1 MSENP
6 PNQPVPPSQPGPGQP
21 GAGQPGSGQPA
32 SGQPASGQPA
42 WNGQP
47 AWQQQQPGG
56 PQQWSGQP
64 APAAQPSDAF
74 GRFLRS
80 VSGRDWLAAVLA
92 AVGGW
97 VAAYVVAGLSLLITV
112 GLLASGGSGS
122 AAPSTG
128 SGTDLGAGS
137 APDVESLLSGVS
149 VLLGAPAQL
158 VALADLGRLHLS
170 GSIGFLGSGS
180 GSLAVVPALVLA
192 AQVVLAVV
200 LTRRIRTRGLG
211 RTQVLVTAVVSGLV
225 TTVLTNVAAG
235 LFAIRFPSVS
245 GAVIEPVH
253 AVGAGSI
260 IGAFVIGA
268 LAALL
273 ARPSVLAGRNVFAAR
288 LLGTLRVAASQL
300 TVLVVLVALV
310 VIVVALI
317 AQPSYGSAL
326 PLLLGNVAIGLT
338 ALGFFGGV
346 GTSGFGSASDT
357 ASVFSG
363 AGGWTWLVVL
373 FVVVTSVAAGLAL
386 AVRRNDRIRTT
397 LDWVVTPLVWFALG
411 LLCFVLGTGVV
422 SYQVSS
428 TSSVDGSGSIGITP
442 WTPIVFALWGGAI
455 EVVARYLA
463 PVLLPRLGGAVVL
476 RTSRLVGADP
486 RPVVPPAFPAGPAAG
501 QAGPAAAQGA
511 PVAPTATVD
520 PAAPGVPGAPSAPVA
535 PGAPVAADAPAA
547 AAWNTPP
554 AADQRVPYPP
564 AGPAQ
569 EPAYGV
575 QSISGAQPAAGS
587 QPPYGTQPPYGAPPA
602 DGSQPFIGGGAPAP
616 APMSPRAKKILVRS
630 LIAGGAVIVV
640 VIAGAVTTSVLRAN
654 VWGPAPTVKS
664 YVQAIA
670 SGDADTAADLSEIP
684 DDAAMLDSKVLGS
697 AKDRPSDI
705 RVGRVARTGDT
716 AIATLSYTQ
725 DGKNRS
731 GQVSLRR
738 TGTSFLVKDEWRVT
752 QPLAQQVTLTASDV
766 LEGAPVTVG
775 GKEIGKISDGKFTS
789 LAYPGTYQVSVGG
802 TKYFTG
808 GTEKVAVGAVTSGYV
823 DFAPKATK
831 ALEQDAEQYVTD
843 LIDDCAEK
851 TELRALSGCPWY
863 GPYDADG
870 GVQYD
875 VTSMP
880 ELEVEASRAG
890 TVMVTSTK
898 DGSVSYGYT
907 SYLGDKKRGEDS
919 FDVNQYLK
927 VEDGKLVSAY

>member
-21 GAGQPGSGQPA
+21 AWN
-32 SGQPASGQPA
+32 GQPASGQPA

-47 AWQQQQPGG
+47 AWQQQPGG

-200 LTRRIRTRGLG
+200 LTRRIRTRDLG

-253 AVGAGSI
+253 AVGLGSI

-273 ARPSVLAGRNVFAAR
+273 ARPSVLAGRNVFTAR

-357 ASVFSG
+357 ASVFGG

-428 TSSVDGSGSIGITP
+428 TSSVDGSGSIGIAP

-486 RPVVPPAFPAGPAAG
+486 RPVLPPAFPAGPAA
-501 QAGPAAAQGA
+501 AQ
-511 PVAPTATVD
+511 
-520 PAAPGVPGAPSAPVA
+520 GAPSAPVA

-554 AADQRVPYPP
+554 AADQHVPYPP

-587 QPPYGTQPPYGAPPA
+587 QPPYGTQPPYGAQPA

-919 FDVNQYLK
+919 FSVNQYLK

>member
-6 PNQPVPPSQPGPGQP
+6 PNQHVPPSQPGPGQS
-21 GAGQPGSGQPA
+21 GSGQPVPPSQSGPGQSG
-32 SGQPASGQPA
+32 SGQPVPPSQPA
-42 WNGQP
+42 W
-47 AWQQQQPGG
+47 QQQPGG

-112 GLLASGGSGS
+112 GLLASGGSGP

-225 TTVLTNVAAG
+225 TTVLTNVAAA

-253 AVGAGSI
+253 AVGVGSI
-260 IGAFVIGA
+260 LGAFVIGA

-273 ARPSVLAGRNVFAAR
+273 ARPSVLAGGNVFAAR

-310 VIVVALI
+310 VLVVAVI
-317 AQPSYGSAL
+317 AQPSFGSAL
-326 PLLLGNVAIGLT
+326 PLLLGNVAVGLT

-357 ASVFSG
+357 ASVFGG

-373 FVVVTSVAAGLAL
+373 FVVVTSVVAGLAL

-411 LLCFVLGTGVV
+411 LLFFVLGTGVA

-428 TSSVDGSGSIGITP
+428 TSSVDASGSIGVAP

-463 PVLLPRLGGAVVL
+463 PVLLPRLGGAAVL

-486 RPVVPPAFPAGPAAG
+486 RPAVPQAFPAGPV
-501 QAGPAAAQGA
+501 AGPGA
-511 PVAPTATVD
+511 PVAPTASAD
-520 PAAPGVPGAPSAPVA
+520 PAAPAAPAA

-554 AADQRVPYPP
+554 AAGQQAPYPP
-564 AGPAQ
+564 AGSGQ
-569 EPAYGV
+569 EPADGQ
-575 QSISGAQPAAGS
+575 QSISGAQPSFGS
-587 QPPYGTQPPYGAPPA
+587 QPPYGTQPPYGAQPA
-602 DGSQPFIGGGAPAP
+602 YGSQPFIGGGAPAP
-616 APMSPRAKKILVRS
+616 APMSPRSKKILVRS

-670 SGDADTAADLSEIP
+670 SGDADTAADLSEVP
-684 DDAAMLDSKVLGS
+684 DDAAMLDSKVLRS

-775 GKEIGKISDGKFTS
+775 GKEIGEISEGKFTS

-808 GTEKVAVGAVTSGYV
+808 GTEKVSVGTATSGYV

-875 VTSMP
+875 VTSKP
-880 ELEVEASRAG
+880 ELQVEASRAG

-898 DGSVSYGYT
+898 DGSVSYSYT

>member
-6 PNQPVPPSQPGPGQP
+6 PNQPVPPSQPGPGQS
-21 GAGQPGSGQPA
+21 GSGQSG
-32 SGQPASGQPA
+32 SGQSGSGQSGPGQSGPGQSA
-42 WNGQP
+42 GNGQP
-47 AWQQQQPGG
+47 AWQQQPGG

-180 GSLAVVPALVLA
+180 GSLAVVPALVLT

-225 TTVLTNVAAG
+225 TTVLTNVAAA

-253 AVGAGSI
+253 AVGVGSI
-260 IGAFVIGA
+260 LGAFVIGA

-273 ARPSVLAGRNVFAAR
+273 ARPSVLAGGNVFAAR

-310 VIVVALI
+310 VLVVAVI
-317 AQPSYGSAL
+317 AQPSFGSAL
-326 PLLLGNVAIGLT
+326 PLLLGNVAVGLT

-357 ASVFSG
+357 ASVFGG

-411 LLCFVLGTGVV
+411 LLFFVLGTGVA

-428 TSSVDGSGSIGITP
+428 TSSVDASGSIGVAP
-442 WTPIVFALWGGAI
+442 WTPIVFALWGGVI

-463 PVLLPRLGGAVVL
+463 PVLLPRLGGAAVL

-486 RPVVPPAFPAGPAAG
+486 RPVVPQAFPAGPV
-501 QAGPAAAQGA
+501 AGPGA
-511 PVAPTATVD
+511 PVAPTAPVD
-520 PAAPGVPGAPSAPVA
+520 PAAPGAPA
-535 PGAPVAADAPAA
+535 APVAADAPAA

-554 AADQRVPYPP
+554 AAGQQAPYPP
-564 AGPAQ
+564 AGSGQQPADG
-569 EPAYGV
+569 P
-575 QSISGAQPAAGS
+575 QSISGVQPSYGS
-587 QPPYGTQPPYGAPPA
+587 QPPYGTQPPYGAQPA
-602 DGSQPFIGGGAPAP
+602 YGSQPFIGGGAPAP
-616 APMSPRAKKILVRS
+616 APMSPRSKKILVRS

-670 SGDADTAADLSEIP
+670 SGDADTAADLSEVP
-684 DDAAMLDSKVLGS
+684 DDAAMLDSKVLRS

-752 QPLAQQVTLTASDV
+752 QPLAQQLTLTASDV

-775 GKEIGKISDGKFTS
+775 GKEIGKISEGKFTS

-808 GTEKVAVGAVTSGYV
+808 GTEKVAVGAATSGYV

-831 ALEQDAEQYVTD
+831 ALEQDAERYVTD

-875 VTSMP
+875 VTSKP

-898 DGSVSYGYT
+898 DGSVSYSYT

>member
-1 MSENP
+1 M
-6 PNQPVPPSQPGPGQP
+6 
-21 GAGQPGSGQPA
+21 
-32 SGQPASGQPA
+32 
-42 WNGQP
+42 
-47 AWQQQQPGG
+47 
-56 PQQWSGQP
+56 
-64 APAAQPSDAF
+64 
-74 GRFLRS
+74 
-80 VSGRDWLAAVLA
+80 
-92 AVGGW
+92 
-97 VAAYVVAGLSLLITV
+97 
-112 GLLASGGSGS
+112 
-122 AAPSTG
+122 
-128 SGTDLGAGS
+128 
-137 APDVESLLSGVS
+137 
-149 VLLGAPAQL
+149 
-158 VALADLGRLHLS
+158 
-170 GSIGFLGSGS
+170 
-180 GSLAVVPALVLA
+180 
-192 AQVVLAVV
+192 
-200 LTRRIRTRGLG
+200 
-211 RTQVLVTAVVSGLV
+211 
-225 TTVLTNVAAG
+225 
-235 LFAIRFPSVS
+235 
-245 GAVIEPVH
+245 
-253 AVGAGSI
+253 
-260 IGAFVIGA
+260 
-268 LAALL
+268 
-273 ARPSVLAGRNVFAAR
+273 
-288 LLGTLRVAASQL
+288 
-300 TVLVVLVALV
+300 
-310 VIVVALI
+310 
-317 AQPSYGSAL
+317 
-326 PLLLGNVAIGLT
+326 
-338 ALGFFGGV
+338 
-346 GTSGFGSASDT
+346 
-357 ASVFSG
+357 
-363 AGGWTWLVVL
+363 
-373 FVVVTSVAAGLAL
+373 
-386 AVRRNDRIRTT
+386 
-397 LDWVVTPLVWFALG
+397 
-411 LLCFVLGTGVV
+411 
-422 SYQVSS
+422 
-428 TSSVDGSGSIGITP
+428 
-442 WTPIVFALWGGAI
+442 
-455 EVVARYLA
+455 
-463 PVLLPRLGGAVVL
+463 
-476 RTSRLVGADP
+476 
-486 RPVVPPAFPAGPAAG
+486 
-501 QAGPAAAQGA
+501 
-511 PVAPTATVD
+511 
-520 PAAPGVPGAPSAPVA
+520 
-535 PGAPVAADAPAA
+535 
-547 AAWNTPP
+547 
-554 AADQRVPYPP
+554 
-564 AGPAQ
+564 
-569 EPAYGV
+569 

-587 QPPYGTQPPYGAPPA
+587 QPPYGTQPPYGAQPA
-602 DGSQPFIGGGAPAP
+602 DGSQPFVGGGAPAP

-898 DGSVSYGYT
+898 DGSVSYSYT

>member
-6 PNQPVPPSQPGPGQP
+6 PNQPVPPSQPGGQPGPGQP
-21 GAGQPGSGQPA
+21 AWNGQPGP
-32 SGQPASGQPA
+32 GQPA

-47 AWQQQQPGG
+47 AWQQQQQPGG
-56 PQQWSGQP
+56 PQQWPGQP

-122 AAPSTG
+122 AAPSSG
-128 SGTDLGAGS
+128 SGTDLGAGQ

-180 GSLAVVPALVLA
+180 GSLAVVPALVFA

-200 LTRRIRTRGLG
+200 LTRRIRSRALG
-211 RTQVLVTAVVSGLV
+211 RSQVLVTAVVSGLV
-225 TTVLTNVAAG
+225 TTVLTNVAAA

-253 AVGAGSI
+253 AVGVGSI
-260 IGAFVIGA
+260 LGAFVIGA

-273 ARPSVLAGRNVFAAR
+273 ARPSVLAGRSVFAVR

-300 TVLVVLVALV
+300 TVLVVLVAVV

-357 ASVFSG
+357 ASVFGG

-373 FVVVTSVAAGLAL
+373 FVVVTSIMAGLAL
-386 AVRRNDRIRTT
+386 AVRRNDRMRST

-411 LLCFVLGTGVV
+411 LLFFVLGTGVV
-422 SYQVSS
+422 SYQVTS
-428 TSSVDGSGSIGITP
+428 TSSVDGSGSIGIAP

-476 RTSRLVGADP
+476 RTSRVVGADP
-486 RPVVPPAFPAGPAAG
+486 RPVVPQAFPAAAPADTGMPAA
-501 QAGPAAAQGA
+501 PAAPADQTVPGA
-511 PVAPTATVD
+511 
-520 PAAPGVPGAPSAPVA
+520 PAAPGVPDA
-535 PGAPVAADAPAA
+535 PGASGAPAAAGDPAA
-547 AAWNTPP
+547 AAWTTPP
-554 AADQRVPYPP
+554 AADQQAPYPP
-564 AGPAQ
+564 SGSAPQ
-569 EPAYGV
+569 SAY
-575 QSISGAQPAAGS
+575 GS
-587 QPPYGTQPPYGAPPA
+587 QPPYGAGNLPPYGAQPA
-602 DGSQPFIGGGAPAP
+602 SGGQPAYGSQPFIGGGAPAP

-640 VIAGAVTTSVLRAN
+640 VVAGAVTTSVLRAN

-670 SGDADTAADLSEIP
+670 SGDADTAADLSDVP
-684 DDAAMLDSKVLGS
+684 DDAAMLDTKVLRS

-705 RVGRVARTGDT
+705 HVGRVAQTGDS

-731 GQVSLRR
+731 GQVTLRR

-752 QPLAQQVTLTASDV
+752 QPLAQQVTLTASEV

-789 LAYPGTYQVSVGG
+789 LAYPGSYEVSVGG
-802 TKYFTG
+802 SKYFTG
-808 GTEKVAVGAVTSGYV
+808 GTEKVSVGAVSSGYV

-831 ALEQDAEQYVTD
+831 ALEQDAEQYVSD

-870 GVQYD
+870 GVRYD

-880 ELEVEASRAG
+880 ELEVEASRSG

-898 DGSVSYGYT
+898 DGSVSYDYK

-919 FDVNQYLK
+919 FSVSEYLK

>member
-21 GAGQPGSGQPA
+21 GTGQPG

-47 AWQQQQPGG
+47 AWQQQPGG

-192 AQVVLAVV
+192 AQVVLAVL

-211 RTQVLVTAVVSGLV
+211 RTQVLVTAVASGLV

-273 ARPSVLAGRNVFAAR
+273 ARPSALAGRNVFAAR

-326 PLLLGNVAIGLT
+326 PLLLGNVAIGLV

-357 ASVFSG
+357 VSVFGG

-411 LLCFVLGTGVV
+411 LLFFVLGTGVV

-428 TSSVDGSGSIGITP
+428 TSSVDGSGSIGIAP

-511 PVAPTATVD
+511 P
-520 PAAPGVPGAPSAPVA
+520 
-535 PGAPVAADAPAA
+535 
-547 AAWNTPP
+547 
-554 AADQRVPYPP
+554 
-564 AGPAQ
+564 
-569 EPAYGV
+569 
-575 QSISGAQPAAGS
+575 
-587 QPPYGTQPPYGAPPA
+587 
-602 DGSQPFIGGGAPAP
+602 
-616 APMSPRAKKILVRS
+616 
-630 LIAGGAVIVV
+630 
-640 VIAGAVTTSVLRAN
+640 
-654 VWGPAPTVKS
+654 
-664 YVQAIA
+664 
-670 SGDADTAADLSEIP
+670 
-684 DDAAMLDSKVLGS
+684 
-697 AKDRPSDI
+697 
-705 RVGRVARTGDT
+705 
-716 AIATLSYTQ
+716 
-725 DGKNRS
+725 
-731 GQVSLRR
+731 
-738 TGTSFLVKDEWRVT
+738 
-752 QPLAQQVTLTASDV
+752 
-766 LEGAPVTVG
+766 
-775 GKEIGKISDGKFTS
+775 
-789 LAYPGTYQVSVGG
+789 
-802 TKYFTG
+802 
-808 GTEKVAVGAVTSGYV
+808 
-823 DFAPKATK
+823 
-831 ALEQDAEQYVTD
+831 
-843 LIDDCAEK
+843 
-851 TELRALSGCPWY
+851 
-863 GPYDADG
+863 
-870 GVQYD
+870 
-875 VTSMP
+875 
-880 ELEVEASRAG
+880 
-890 TVMVTSTK
+890 
-898 DGSVSYGYT
+898 
-907 SYLGDKKRGEDS
+907 
-919 FDVNQYLK
+919 
-927 VEDGKLVSAY
+927 